1 MTLAERLLAGEHHG
15 CATWAEAA
23 RRLACDPKT
32 LYIAR
37 KALEARGVPTAL
49 IPNKGIAVPNPGT
62 WSTDREDNPAE
73 SGKRTARE
81 ADIGKPDNRPARA
94 WPNVEAFDE
103 GPNFLDEIEATT
115 PPVKTVPPGHTIK
128 GVSTYVDADG
138 SVKGQWIKTTAV
150 NDERAAWMEAMR
162 TMSAEL
168 PRMPASSAPEPAD
181 DDLLVVLPVGDP
193 HVGLLSW
200 REDAGENFDLKI
212 AERGL
217 VAAFENLIARAPSAS
232 EALLVFIGDNTHAD
246 GQQNTTTKGTRVDV
260 DGRTVKMVRTII
272 DVIRQAVAMSLAKF
286 GRVTIIVERGNHD
299 ELLSAMIA
307 LALGLHYEDEPR
319 VTVDQSPEMYHWF
332 RFGQVL
338 IGTHHGDKAKPEQLL
353 GVMAVDRAADWA
365 ACVHRRFYCGH
376 YHHQIVKEL
385 PGLIVEYLPTL
396 ASSDA
401 WHRAM
406 GYRSARAMYM
416 DVFHREWGH
425 IDRCI
430 VGIRQLRAA

>member
-15 CATWAEAA
+15 CESWAAVA
-23 RRLACDPKT
+23 RRFGVDEKRLRVVRKT
-32 LYIAR
+32 LAG
-37 KALEARGVPTAL
+37 RGLPVSL
-49 IPNKGIAVPNPGT
+49 
-62 WSTDREDNPAE
+62 TDREGNVPGDGASGVCVPEREGSNP
-73 SGKRTARE
+73 SV
-81 ADIGKPDNRPARA
+81 DIRPDRGR
-94 WPNVEAFDE
+94 WPSVAAFDA
-103 GPNFLDEIEATT
+103 GLDERIAVARTGAGQERARQVIAA
-115 PPVKTVPPGHTIK
+115 PVVPAGHVLG
-128 GVSTYVDADG
+128 GVSSYVVDG
-138 SVKGQWIKTTAV
+138 EVRGQWIKTKAE
-150 NDERAAWMEAMR
+150 NDERAAWLDALR
-162 TMSAEL
+162 SMSSDL
-168 PRMPASSAPEPAD
+168 PRCEAIAEPEHQN

-200 REDAGENFDLKI
+200 HEDAGENFDLKI
-212 AERGL
+212 AERNL
-217 VAAFENLIARAPSAS
+217 VAAFANLIARAPAAS

-260 DGRTVKMVRTII
+260 DGRTVKMARTII
-272 DVIRQAVAMSLAKF
+272 DCVRQAVALSLEKF
-286 GRVTIIVERGNHD
+286 GRVTVIVERGNHD

-307 LALGLHYEDEPR
+307 LALAMHYEDEPR

-332 RFGQVL
+332 RFGSVL

-353 GVMAVDRAADWA
+353 GVMAVDRQKDWGETS
-365 ACVHRRFYCGH
+365 HRRFYCGH

-406 GYRSARAMYM
+406 GYRSSRAMYM

-425 IDRCI
+425 IDRHI
-430 VGIRQLRAA
+430 VGIRQLTRGAA

>member
-15 CATWAEAA
+15 CTTWAAAA
-23 RRLACDPKT
+23 RRLGVDEKRLRVVRKT
-32 LYIAR
+32 LA
-37 KALEARGVPTAL
+37 A
-49 IPNKGIAVPNPGT
+49 KGSSIGLV
-62 WSTDREDNPAE
+62 TDREESKPAKGSPGELITDREE
-73 SGKRTARE
+73 SYRE
-81 ADIGKPDNRPARA
+81 PVENTIRQ
-94 WPNVEAFDE
+94 WPSVEAFDRE
-103 GPNFLDEIEATT
+103 DRMVTT
-115 PPVKTVPPGHTIK
+115 GE
-128 GVSTYVDADG
+128 STLYDADG
-138 SVKGQWIKTTAV
+138 NVRLTWVKTKAE
-150 NDERAAWMEAMR
+150 NDERRDWLQAIRDMAPLLP
-162 TMSAEL
+162 AE
-168 PRMPASSAPEPAD
+168 PVEPTALSD
-181 DDLLVVLPVGDP
+181 SDLLVVLPVGDP

-212 AERGL
+212 AERNL
-217 VAAFENLIARAPSAS
+217 VAAFRNLIDRAPSAS

-246 GQQNTTTKGTRVDV
+246 GQHNTTTKGTRVDV
-260 DGRTVKMVRTII
+260 DGRTVKMARTII
-272 DVIRQAVAMSLAKF
+272 DVIRQAVAMSLTKF
-286 GRVTIIVERGNHD
+286 GRVTVIVERGNHD
-299 ELLSAMIA
+299 ELLAAMLA
-307 LALGLHYEDEPR
+307 LALALHYESEPR
-319 VTVDQSPEMYHWF
+319 VSIDQSPEMFHWF
-332 RFGQVL
+332 RWGSVL

-353 GVMAVDRAADWA
+353 GVMAVDRADDWS
-365 ACVHRRFYCGH
+365 ACAHRRFYCGH